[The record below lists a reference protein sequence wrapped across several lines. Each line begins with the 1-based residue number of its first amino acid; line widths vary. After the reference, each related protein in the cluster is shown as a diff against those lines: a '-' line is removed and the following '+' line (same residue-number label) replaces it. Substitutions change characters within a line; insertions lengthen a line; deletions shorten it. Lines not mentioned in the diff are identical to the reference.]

1 MRGTCVRGWRGER
14 DNPSFPPAPSAPRRG
29 LFPKRAQ
36 RKGPTGDGAHGA
48 RNNERQ
54 FVRAAESVRRLGL
67 E

>member
-1 MRGTCVRGWRGER
+1 MGEQALTR
-14 DNPSFPPAPSAPRRG
+14 AARLPRIDRKPN
-29 LFPKRAQ
+29 PKRRRAG
-36 RKGPTGDGAHGA
+36 RAGTLTGDGAHGA